1 MQRVKHFEEKSMFRI
16 EGKINDFI
24 RTNNVKIINASI
36 SVDNGTYYALVI
48 YEK

>member
-1 MQRVKHFEEKSMFRI
+1 MQRVKYFQEKSMFHI

-24 RTNNVKIINASI
+24 KANNVKIINTSI
-36 SVDNGTYYALVI
+36 AINGSLHYALVT